1 MDELKDIMMMG
12 IEGDTYKKLLDI
24 AKKENKSVTEV
35 ASEAIGKHIEDR
47 SHVSES
53 REKKLLMEG

>member
-1 MDELKDIMMMG
+1 MNELKDMTMMG
-12 IEGDTYKKLLDI
+12 IEGETYKKLLDI

-35 ASEAIGKHIEDR
+35 AAEAIGKHIEDR
-47 SHVSES
+47 SQVTES